1 MRGGSKSDTRTD
13 NKTDL
18 ASIKDAIRQAGLRAT
33 PARMSIL
40 KGLRGSTSPITH
52 ASLAETLEPLGIDKA
67 TVFRGLNDLTNAGLL
82 RRTEVG
88 DHVWRFEA
96 LNPDAPHSDDHPH
109 FLCVDCG
116 AVKCL
121 ENVKLTQSSQR
132 QSEKFGDITE
142 ILLRGHC
149 HDCR

>member
-1 MRGGSKSDTRTD
+1 MRGGSKSEV
-13 NKTDL
+13 KLDL
-18 ASIKDAIRQAGLRAT
+18 ASIKEAIRKAGLRAT

-40 KGLRGSTSPITH
+40 KGLRSSSSPVTH
-52 ASLAETLEPLGIDKA
+52 AAMSEILEPLGIDKA

-96 LNPDAPHSDDHPH
+96 LDPNAPHSDDHPH

-132 QSEKFGDITE
+132 QSEQFGNITE

>member
-1 MRGGSKSDTRTD
+1 MVMRGGSKTDT
-13 NKTDL
+13 KTDL
-18 ASIKDAIRQAGLRAT
+18 VEIKEAIRSAGLRAT

-40 KGLRGSTSPITH
+40 RTLRSSTSPVTH
-52 ASLAETLEPLGIDKA
+52 AHLAEALDPLGIDKA

-96 LNPDAPHSDDHPH
+96 LDPTAPHSNDHPH

-116 AVKCL
+116 SVKCL

-132 QSEKFGDITE
+132 QSEQFGDVTE

-149 HDCR
+149 NECR